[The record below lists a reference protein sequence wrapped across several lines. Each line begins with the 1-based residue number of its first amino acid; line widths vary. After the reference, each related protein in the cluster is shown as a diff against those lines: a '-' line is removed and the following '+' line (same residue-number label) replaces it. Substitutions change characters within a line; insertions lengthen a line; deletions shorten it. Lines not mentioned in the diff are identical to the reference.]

1 MKKIVLFISAMFL
14 LIAAKAQQIKDSY
27 SFDKKHN
34 TIELDITKIFR
45 IEQRT
50 HILYTLSNDER
61 FEISLTEKDGVFA
74 IKPSENN
81 KKHNLHEEF
90 KAFCSE
96 EETVYNSMEKEELGE
111 AYLEWKALLPDNFVA
126 SIMMDYY
133 IANRQNNLCAKA
145 DPFCTDVGI
154 YEFPAGV
161 NAGSGEPGPN
171 YDCLHSTPNP
181 AWYYMRIAN
190 PGNINIYMYSTPS
203 EDIDFCC
210 WGPFD
215 DPAAPCPNGLTIQK
229 KVSCSYSSN
238 ATETCVIPNSAQTG
252 EYYILVITNYSNHAC
267 NITFSKT
274 GGSGTT
280 DCSIMPPMVWYE
292 NSCYGGNLTLHAQSI
307 ASATYHWTG
316 PNGFNSTQMEPT
328 INNITFSNAGTYNC
342 VITVGSQTSDTAR
355 VQVNVLPQLTLSI
368 NNSDGICAG
377 DQVNFTGNATTNG
390 HDNVITHWDR
400 TWDFGDGGTATGQN
414 ATHTFASPGSYTV
427 TYTVTIENS
436 AEISCTTTKTKQI
449 TVNQVLTANASTDNN
464 NLCEGEN
471 AMVTATASGGV
482 GNLSY
487 TWIPNNYVVNPNAA
501 TTSTQN
507 LPIGQQ
513 QLTCIVN
520 DNYGH
525 SDSKHVTITTHA
537 KPVVNIVGD
546 DHVGYNESATLSVE
560 QPTSGATYAWTPAN
574 LIASGQGTA
583 TIHTVGLTQSEPITF
598 GVTVSKDGCS
608 NSAEKVITAGNA
620 LVGYIEVTGESSVC
634 DGESTSLKINP
645 SGGSLSYTYSWQP
658 SNMIEGS
665 NTTQTITTKA
675 LTQTTAFTCTV
686 SDTEGHSYTTPQTS
700 IIVKPLPEPNIAAV
714 NPTLINNVPTIIIG
728 NTLTLSANVYPNAT
742 YTWEPANL
750 IVNNIPGEPWK
761 VVVETETIGETT
773 FSVTINN
780 NGCEESGNMVVNTL
794 TPISITSVNASQDII
809 CEDGQITLSATATGG
824 SGQYSYSWEPSGW
837 ISGNSHAQTIT
848 TKKLKN
854 DITFTCVVTDSN
866 FPNSVNGSAQKTK
879 NITIHNKPT
888 VDSQLVGKDLVIP
901 GIGYMPYVY
910 SYNVNDA
917 SLTGYDIEHATYT
930 WEIVSYYDTP
940 NHIPGTLEESSWI
953 VVPDQDD
960 NQKAYVYVDNYGNSL
975 LKCTITTAC
984 GSVVTEKFIYTEG
997 YNQGESVDEI
1007 NYEKLIN
1014 IFPNPSNGEL
1024 YIGCSEIISQRITIS
1039 IYSYNGM
1046 LVDQFYGNTDN
1057 EMTHYS
1063 MNRLANGLY
1072 LIKISGDDFVVTKK
1086 FVLNK

>member
-1 MKKIVLFISAMFL
+1 M
-14 LIAAKAQQIKDSY
+14 
-27 SFDKKHN
+27 
-34 TIELDITKIFR
+34 
-45 IEQRT
+45 
-50 HILYTLSNDER
+50 
-61 FEISLTEKDGVFA
+61 SL
-74 IKPSENN
+74 
-81 KKHNLHEEF
+81 
-90 KAFCSE
+90 
-96 EETVYNSMEKEELGE
+96 
-111 AYLEWKALLPDNFVA
+111 
-126 SIMMDYY
+126 
-133 IANRQNNLCAKA
+133 
-145 DPFCTDVGI
+145 DVGI
-154 YEFPAGV
+154 DIGLQPVHIAQ
-161 NAGSGEPGPN
+161 
-171 YDCLHSTPNP
+171 
-181 AWYYMRIAN
+181 RIDV
-190 PGNINIYMYSTPS
+190 G
-203 EDIDFCC
+203 
-210 WGPFD
+210 
-215 DPAAPCPNGLTIQK
+215 TI
-229 KVSCSYSSN
+229 
-238 ATETCVIPNSAQTG
+238 
-252 EYYILVITNYSNHAC
+252 
-267 NITFSKT
+267 
-274 GGSGTT
+274 
-280 DCSIMPPMVWYE
+280 
-292 NSCYGGNLTLHAQSI
+292 HAQRGEDVLLHEI
-307 ASATYHWTG
+307 LEMLTRDALDDASQQHIVHIG
-316 PNGFNSTQMEPT
+316 VMEGD
-328 INNITFSNAGTYNC
+328 IGLVVRIGT
-342 VITVGSQTSDTAR
+342 VFGVKLDD
-355 VQVNVLPQLTLSI
+355 VFVV
-368 NNSDGICAG
+368 DG
-377 DQVNFTGNATTNG
+377 
-390 HDNVITHWDR
+390 H
-400 TWDFGDGGTATGQN
+400 
-414 ATHTFASPGSYTV
+414 
-427 TYTVTIENS
+427 
-436 AEISCTTTKTKQI
+436 
-449 TVNQVLTANASTDNN
+449 
-464 NLCEGEN
+464 
-471 AMVTATASGGV
+471 
-482 GNLSY
+482 
-487 TWIPNNYVVNPNAA
+487 
-501 TTSTQN
+501 
-507 LPIGQQ
+507 
-513 QLTCIVN
+513 
-520 DNYGH
+520 
-525 SDSKHVTITTHA
+525 
-537 KPVVNIVGD
+537 
-546 DHVGYNESATLSVE
+546 
-560 QPTSGATYAWTPAN
+560 
-574 LIASGQGTA
+574 A
-583 TIHTVGLTQSEPITF
+583 TIGP
-598 GVTVSKDGCS
+598 
-608 NSAEKVITAGNA
+608 A
-620 LVGYIEVTGESSVC
+620 LVGQGLVSRQAG
-634 DGESTSLKINP
+634 
-645 SGGSLSYTYSWQP
+645 
-658 SNMIEGS
+658 
-665 NTTQTITTKA
+665 
-675 LTQTTAFTCTV
+675 TV
-686 SDTEGHSYTTPQTS
+686 
-700 IIVKPLPEPNIAAV
+700 
-714 NPTLINNVPTIIIG
+714 VP
-728 NTLTLSANVYPNAT
+728 LTLSANVYPNAT

-780 NGCEESGNMVVNTL
+780 NGCEESGDMAVNTL

-975 LKCTITTAC
+975 LKCTIATAC